1 MTSRL
6 PIVVLISGRGT
17 NLQAIIDAI
26 AGGALPVDLRAV
38 ICNEPGAP
46 GIERAREAGYEVA
59 IVHHRDFSARE
70 LFDAALADATDP
82 FDPELVVLAGFMRI
96 LTPGFVRRYAGRLI
110 NIHPSLLPE
119 LPGLDTHT
127 RAIAAGAEVHGA
139 TVHFVTGE
147 LDGGPI
153 IAQARVPVLAQ
164 DDPRHP
170 RGKGAGARARHPA
183 AHPPLVR
190 TTAHQGGRRPRPP
203 RRRARPVSPRGVV
216 GRFPHSRS
224 VAPPG
229 QRLSHPE
236 TSLAVFLAAAA

>member
-6 PIVVLISGRGT
+6 PIVGLISGRGT

-70 LFDAALADATDP
+70 RFDAALADAIDP

-96 LTPGFVRRYAGRLI
+96 LTPGFVRQYAGRLI

-153 IAQARVPVLAQ
+153 IAQARVPVLTQ
-164 DDPRHP
+164 DDPDTLAARVLEREHVILP
-170 RGKGAGARARHPA
+170 RTLLWFAQRRIKVDGDRVLLDGVPA
-183 AHPPLVR
+183 
-190 TTAHQGGRRPRPP
+190 
-203 RRRARPVSPRGVV
+203 
-216 GRFPHSRS
+216 
-224 VAPPG
+224 
-229 QRLSHPE
+229 LSHPE
-236 TSLAVFLAAAA
+236 ASLAAFLTAEA

>member
-70 LFDAALADATDP
+70 RFDAALADAIDP
-82 FDPELVVLAGFMRI
+82 FDPELVVLAGFMRV
-96 LTPGFVRRYAGRLI
+96 LTPGFVRRHAGRLI

-164 DDPRHP
+164 DDPDTLAARVLEREHVILP
-170 RGKGAGARARHPA
+170 RTLLWFAQRRIKVDGDRVLLDG
-183 AHPPLVR
+183 V
-190 TTAHQGGRRPRPP
+190 TA
-203 RRRARPVSPRGVV
+203 
-216 GRFPHSRS
+216 
-224 VAPPG
+224 
-229 QRLSHPE
+229 LSHPE
-236 TSLAVFLAAAA
+236 ASLAAFLTAEA